1 MESYEDIEDEPFP
14 SYYSYSEDSEVT
26 DMFKP
31 VATLEPFPDYL
42 LARDEREFENGGDDD
57 GAITARSIYDLL
69 LGVQEQVED
78 EEEGEEQVEDEEED
92 ISPRA
97 DTPVNH
103 YSQSSL
109 PFLVHEHKEANVCG
123 TNALP
128 SRTKELDA
136 LMDTMGNMDVTGN
149 SKSAFEKWT
158 TAEQLNDSSLKG
170 GFQQNAT
177 FEAKNGSWDNELAY
191 YHSFDNEMEAHLFNN
206 TADQFDSEEFLSA
219 GNFKEQLIEDQKEFE
234 REHRFIQEEKMEDLH
249 TSQFGDTSWR
259 LPNPSYINLRASQA
273 SSDFDK
279 SCFETSLGHFF
290 SKKSE
295 PLGLLGDYEDVK
307 RPSFGYHIKSPEKR
321 KPVALISPKCQ
332 DPDDTKLSAYAASE
346 LRTEDLMDQDEDKEM
361 HPLNVAEYDLSDKD
375 ASKLELQL
383 SSKIKDLT
391 NSIKST
397 GGNDI
402 FSLSTIGHAIADAS
416 VSSDPVDLAKMILNL
431 YKKKQGRLL
440 SNEEHCEPA
449 IDGDHSEILEY
460 LQKTGEVSKFDFEK
474 YLKFSECALKDSSS
488 VSAYTFDTFHS
499 INLPVTPK
507 IMPDS
512 QQDAST
518 LKKQNSTMC
527 NFDLDDIQRD
537 CFANE
542 ESSNSDKGYLSGGL
556 SAEAKGNCPD
566 LSYLQSQ
573 IPVSS
578 TREFFPPPPSVNI
591 NVTSVISTKPTCL
604 QSLLQKD
611 FSSRGSVEGINKTE
625 QASRHLER
633 EQMFTSVRP
642 NHSHGSSIGSSLSN
656 HSKEEDLLPSQPSVG
671 NMEAT
676 ADALS
681 VIQKRKESNQ
691 CSESRHVIATDEN
704 SAGENCANQK
714 RSDLG
719 KPLSPEE
726 NQGYEESLFSFRPST
741 SPLSQSS
748 PSQVLGTGASST
760 SDNCAASLKRDICK
774 NTSYPSNYSDM
785 SLSRMTYI
793 SDSDTTLQNSLD
805 STKSDNTFQLSTTIV
820 RASPTA
826 AVEQNLGCSK
836 DYYKT
841 LEKSGSSSE
850 SMDKPKGGC
859 VERQQV
865 DEYKNYDKTIE
876 STSAALATVS
886 AENNQ
891 LCSRN
896 NDPKLGQGNYDS
908 LNRNKKVEHQKDV
921 PRLDTEIDY
930 RKCLPASEGSDSR
943 FNQFM
948 CPKSQIAGAEGH
960 NSVPGFLVNN
970 ANSAAHQYL
979 QNMLL
984 TSKAP
989 LAIEA
994 SVPLYNVPP
1003 VLPNDGV
1010 PLGLVNM
1017 PQVCSFHPCVT
1028 DINNLRPMN
1037 INNTDHIERFGINAR
1052 TGLGILNDNII
1063 VPDEV
1068 NFPSDC
1074 CVGIASQTSFSVYN
1088 PTDFW
1093 LNVNTVISSVSIN
1106 GKKIDFFPCQW
1117 LSVRKIN
1124 VIGPRT
1130 TEEQKVLFIPPQ
1142 PGVYKCELSISS
1154 CPVCAD
1160 KEVAAQAQVLAK
1172 KVLMLAKAEYPNL
1185 EVDLGMSE
1193 MIEFGDVVNGTLK
1206 VLPLKLINH
1215 SCMQF
1220 PIRLVI
1226 DATAAAWRCFT
1237 FSTKSG
1243 EMTTTT
1249 ANPVEKNSNL
1259 AAPSVINLVM
1269 HSSTGNKEAD
1279 SFVASVQFCAPQ
1291 KTVSASGDLGPAD
1304 EYTARIDI
1312 ELDSPGSSYVIKS
1325 IPLHARAGVARV
1337 HAPKDLQNLHLS
1349 APFGTRAQQVLPLKN
1364 AGNIAVHLSLKIS
1377 GSKDCFSVEPEY
1389 LSLLP
1394 GDEKKAVISFFCN
1407 CSDGI
1412 KESIV
1417 TILVLPNGPQYEVFA
1432 KGEMSNSV
1440 KNPLPG
1446 MPPDEQGNVEVPRIL
1461 SNKMFVAWEGV
1472 ALGEALQKKL
1482 VLRNNCDSGVQQLRL
1497 LIRGQDRD
1505 CFKIQSTVGEEK
1517 MLSSIQDLTIGP
1529 KEDAP
1534 IYLLLTPT
1542 RVACMHAILD
1552 IKHSK
1557 MRVSQP
1563 GIKFTIPLSGYGGRS
1578 HIILEGVQKLYDSYA
1593 ITVNDDTSKDM
1604 MKVDFRIR
1612 NVGSRA
1618 AYVKAI
1624 PFVDVQRKALMD
1636 HKVMHVIPKEFVL
1649 KENAHEVVSLVFNKK
1664 RGKLLCET
1672 KRSVLCTVCFFSG
1685 DEISRQHYRRCLSNK
1700 NQTHKTAIPLNT
1712 LKNVEFDV
1720 KFRGEE
1726 NISEECDLPVRPS
1739 DVQLFFG
1746 SMSKTMLAVFENLE
1760 LKNCGGTLHQ
1770 SCSNRDTEQD
1780 SDHQNS
1786 NEFIGNSSLD
1796 MLPVKG
1802 PQGEPLA
1809 LNIPE
1814 KMSRPSSAIKDS
1826 WSVQPEQLVLNN
1838 SSIIG
1843 GRITIVNH
1851 SLRDLNFELS
1861 WPAHCLTINPQ
1872 HGNIEPEGQLQIR
1885 VSSCLS
1891 GTSRPL
1897 QLPWSGNIHIQCDG
1911 QQKSVKVQIRESP
1924 ASEGSVS
1931 LSSQTTQNLFPA
1943 VSDTSAMQMSKPL
1956 QKSPSTKVKVRNESL
1971 TFPVT
1976 SSGASSASVLEIENP
1991 DEKEITWYI
2000 SSLAPAYVKGVD
2012 NKGEVYRANYSA
2024 FNWSHLSGT
2033 LEPLGK
2039 TEVVVK
2045 FVPQA
2050 KGNYVQF
2057 WHLVCCP
2064 VNESHK
2070 NHKIQ
2075 IQLSGQSK
2083 HEETASACKTTKKS
2097 LPAAKTESAVKTKKI
2112 TFEASTKNV
2121 SLEMKKQKGV
2131 LAPVEVYTFPCT
2143 RVGHSSSV
2151 KVNLMNASSS
2161 DHMLKFK
2168 LPKGPFRI
2176 KLSEYLLC
2184 VRRYLHLPVQF
2195 HPRSPGMYEEVLHI
2209 ESDTCRNIQIKLTG
2223 ECCV

>member
-26 DMFKP
+26 DLFKP

-78 EEEGEEQVEDEEED
+78 EEEGEEQVEEEED

-109 PFLVHEHKEANVCG
+109 PFPVHEHKEANVCG
-123 TNALP
+123 TIALP
-128 SRTKELDA
+128 IRTTELDT
-136 LMDTMGNMDVTGN
+136 LMDTMGNMNVTGN
-149 SKSAFEKWT
+149 STSAFEKWT
-158 TAEQLNDSSLKG
+158 AAEQLNCSSLKG
-170 GFQQNAT
+170 GFQQNVT

-191 YHSFDNEMEAHLFNN
+191 YHSFHNEMEANLFNN
-206 TADQFDSEEFLSA
+206 TPYWFDSEEFVSA
-219 GNFKEQLIEDQKEFE
+219 VNFKEQLIEDQKEFE
-234 REHRFIQEEKMEDLH
+234 REHRFIQEEKMDGLRS
-249 TSQFGDTSWR
+249 SQYGDTSWR
-259 LPNPSYINLRASQA
+259 LPNSSYIHLRASQA

-346 LRTEDLMDQDEDKEM
+346 LRTEDLTDQDEDKEM
-361 HPLNVAEYDLSDKD
+361 HPLNVAEDDLSDKD
-375 ASKLELQL
+375 ASELELQL

-391 NSIKST
+391 SSIKST

-402 FSLSTIGHAIADAS
+402 FSLSTIGRAIADAS

-431 YKKKQGRLL
+431 YNIKQGRLL
-440 SNEEHCEPA
+440 SNEGNCEPA
-449 IDGDHSEILEY
+449 LDGDHSEILEF

-474 YLKFSECALKDSSS
+474 YLKISECALKDSPS

-499 INLPVTPK
+499 MNLPVTPK

-512 QQDAST
+512 QQDVST

-527 NFDLDDIQRD
+527 NFDLDDIRRD

-542 ESSNSDKGYLSGGL
+542 ESSNSDGGYLSDGL
-556 SAEAKGNCPD
+556 STEAKGNCPD
-566 LSYLQSQ
+566 PSYLQSQ

-578 TREFFPPPPSVNI
+578 TREFCPPPSVNR
-591 NVTSVISTKPTCL
+591 NVTSEISIKPTCL
-604 QSLLQKD
+604 QSIIEED
-611 FSSRGSVEGINKTE
+611 FLSRGSVEGINKTE
-625 QASRHLER
+625 QVSRHLEK
-633 EQMFTSVRP
+633 EQMFASGRP
-642 NHSHGSSIGSSLSN
+642 DRSHGSSIGSSLSN

-671 NMEAT
+671 NMEAI
-676 ADALS
+676 ADGLS
-681 VIQKRKESNQ
+681 AIQKQKESNQ
-691 CSESRHVIATDEN
+691 CSESRRVIATDEN
-704 SAGENCANQK
+704 SAGETDANQK
-714 RSDLG
+714 RSGLS

-748 PSQVLGTGASST
+748 PSQVLGTGVSST

-793 SDSDTTLQNSLD
+793 SVADTTLQNSLD
-805 STKSDNTFQLSTTIV
+805 STKSDNTIQLSTTIV
-820 RASPTA
+820 RASPTS

-836 DYYKT
+836 DYFKT
-841 LEKSGSSSE
+841 LEKNGSSSE
-850 SMDKPKGGC
+850 SMDKAKGGS
-859 VERQQV
+859 VERLQV
-865 DEYKNYDKTIE
+865 AEYKKYGKTIE
-876 STSAALATVS
+876 STSAAFGTVS

-896 NDPKLGQGNYDS
+896 SDPKLGQGNYNS
-908 LNRNKKVEHQKDV
+908 LNRNEKGEHQKDV

-930 RKCLPASEGSDSR
+930 RKCLSASEGSDSR

-960 NSVPGFLVNN
+960 NSVPGFLMNN

-984 TSKAP
+984 TSKVP

-994 SVPLYNVPP
+994 SVPFYNVPP

-1037 INNTDHIERFGINAR
+1037 INNTDQTERFGINVR
-1052 TGLGILNDNII
+1052 NGLGILNDNII

-1074 CVGIASQTSFSVYN
+1074 CVGIASQTSFSVHN

-1185 EVDLGMSE
+1185 EVDFGMSE
-1193 MIEFGDVVNGTLK
+1193 IMEFGDVVNGTLK

-1220 PIRLVI
+1220 PIRLVV

-1249 ANPVEKNSNL
+1249 TNQVEKNSSL

-1269 HSSTGNKEAD
+1269 PSSTCSKEAD
-1279 SFVASVQFCAPQ
+1279 SFVARVQFCAPQ
-1291 KTVSASGDLGPAD
+1291 KTVSALGDLGPAD

-1377 GSKDCFSVEPEY
+1377 NSKDCFSVEPEY

-1394 GDEKKAVISFFCN
+1394 GDEKKAVISFICN

-1432 KGEMSNSV
+1432 KGEMSNSI
-1440 KNPLPG
+1440 KNPLPSL
-1446 MPPDEQGNVEVPRIL
+1446 PPDEQGDVKVPLIL
-1461 SNKMFVAWEGV
+1461 SNKQFVAWEGV

-1482 VLRNNCDSGVQQLRL
+1482 VLRNNCDSGIQQLRL
-1497 LIRGQDRD
+1497 HIRGQDQD

-1517 MLSSIQDLTIGP
+1517 MLSSTQDLTIGP

-1552 IKHSK
+1552 IKHSG
-1557 MRVSQP
+1557 MRFSRP

-1593 ITVNDDTSKDM
+1593 ITVNNDTSKDM
-1604 MKVDFRIR
+1604 IKVDFRIR

-1649 KENAHEVVSLVFNKK
+1649 KKDAHEVVSLVFNKR
-1664 RGKLLCET
+1664 RGKPLCET
-1672 KRSVLCTVCFFSG
+1672 KRSLLCTVCFFSG
-1685 DEISRQHYRRCLSNK
+1685 DEISRQHYRRLAMC
-1700 NQTHKTAIPLNT
+1700 
-1712 LKNVEFDV
+1712 
-1720 KFRGEE
+1720 FR
-1726 NISEECDLPVRPS
+1726 
-1739 DVQLFFG
+1739 
-1746 SMSKTMLAVFENLE
+1746 K
-1760 LKNCGGTLHQ
+1760 
-1770 SCSNRDTEQD
+1770 
-1780 SDHQNS
+1780 
-1786 NEFIGNSSLD
+1786 
-1796 MLPVKG
+1796 
-1802 PQGEPLA
+1802 
-1809 LNIPE
+1809 
-1814 KMSRPSSAIKDS
+1814 
-1826 WSVQPEQLVLNN
+1826 
-1838 SSIIG
+1838 
-1843 GRITIVNH
+1843 
-1851 SLRDLNFELS
+1851 
-1861 WPAHCLTINPQ
+1861 
-1872 HGNIEPEGQLQIR
+1872 
-1885 VSSCLS
+1885 
-1891 GTSRPL
+1891 
-1897 QLPWSGNIHIQCDG
+1897 
-1911 QQKSVKVQIRESP
+1911 
-1924 ASEGSVS
+1924 
-1931 LSSQTTQNLFPA
+1931 
-1943 VSDTSAMQMSKPL
+1943 KP
-1956 QKSPSTKVKVRNESL
+1956 
-1971 TFPVT
+1971 
-1976 SSGASSASVLEIENP
+1976 
-1991 DEKEITWYI
+1991 
-2000 SSLAPAYVKGVD
+2000 
-2012 NKGEVYRANYSA
+2012 
-2024 FNWSHLSGT
+2024 
-2033 LEPLGK
+2033 
-2039 TEVVVK
+2039 
-2045 FVPQA
+2045 
-2050 KGNYVQF
+2050 
-2057 WHLVCCP
+2057 
-2064 VNESHK
+2064 
-2070 NHKIQ
+2070 
-2075 IQLSGQSK
+2075 
-2083 HEETASACKTTKKS
+2083 
-2097 LPAAKTESAVKTKKI
+2097 
-2112 TFEASTKNV
+2112 
-2121 SLEMKKQKGV
+2121 
-2131 LAPVEVYTFPCT
+2131 
-2143 RVGHSSSV
+2143 
-2151 KVNLMNASSS
+2151 
-2161 DHMLKFK
+2161 
-2168 LPKGPFRI
+2168 
-2176 KLSEYLLC
+2176 
-2184 VRRYLHLPVQF
+2184 
-2195 HPRSPGMYEEVLHI
+2195 
-2209 ESDTCRNIQIKLTG
+2209 
-2223 ECCV
+2223 